1 MTGLTFR
8 RVFRSEWTKL
18 LSLRSNWF
26 LLVGV
31 PALLVGLA
39 ALIGWNARAQESTP
53 TQAVGGGFLLFGVL
67 TGVLGLLT
75 VTGEHGSG
83 AIRATLI
90 TVPRRLPV
98 LWAKAAV
105 LLAITTPVLVVAY
118 VAALLAHQAFA
129 DPAVRI
135 TLGDPGVVRAI
146 LGVAAATVAC
156 GLIGLATGTLL
167 RSTAGAITTYV
178 AVLVFLPQ
186 LLGGVLP
193 VTVQEAL
200 LPYLPTW
207 AMQAMFQ
214 IGDAG
219 VLLVPGAGGLVVLG
233 WVILLLGGAAAVLDR
248 RDA

>member
-1 MTGLTFR
+1 MTGLTFG

-18 LSLRSNWF
+18 FSLRSNRF
-26 LLVGV
+26 MLFGVPLLLVAV
-31 PALLVGLA
+31 A
-39 ALIGWNARAQESTP
+39 ALIGWNGRAGEATV
-53 TQAVGGGFLLFGVL
+53 TQAVGGGFLLFAVLVGV
-67 TGVLGLLT
+67 VGLLT
-75 VTGEHGSG
+75 MTGEYGSG

-105 LLAITTPVLVVAY
+105 LVAVATPVLVAAY
-118 VAALLAHQAFA
+118 AATFLAHQAFA

-146 LGVAAATVAC
+146 LGAAGATVAC
-156 GLIGLATGTLL
+156 GLIGLGLGTLL

-178 AVLVFLPQ
+178 AALVFVPQ
-186 LLGGVLP
+186 LLLGVLP
-193 VTVQEAL
+193 VAVQNTV
-200 LPYLPTW
+200 LPYLPTL
-207 AMQAMFQ
+207 AMQATFEV
-214 IGDAG
+214 GDAG
-219 VLLVPGAGGLVVLG
+219 VFLAPGAGGLVVLG

>member
-1 MTGLTFR
+1 MTGLTFGR
-8 RVFRSEWTKL
+8 IVRSEWTKL

-31 PALLVGLA
+31 PLLLVAVA
-39 ALIGWNARAQESTP
+39 ALIGWNGRAQEATV
-53 TQAVGGGFLLFGVL
+53 TQAVGGGFLLFAVL
-67 TGVLGLLT
+67 VGVLGLLT
-75 VTGEHGSG
+75 MTGEYGSG

-105 LLAITTPVLVVAY
+105 LVAVTAPVLVVTY
-118 VAALLAHQAFA
+118 VATFLAHQAFA

-135 TLGDPGVVRAI
+135 TLGDPGVVLAI
-146 LGVAAATVAC
+146 LGVATATVAC
-156 GLIGLATGTLL
+156 GLIGLALGTLL

-178 AVLVFLPQ
+178 AALVFLPQ
-186 LLGGVLP
+186 LLLGVLP
-193 VTVQEAL
+193 TAARNTV

-207 AMQAMFQ
+207 AMQAMFEV
-214 IGDAG
+214 GDAG
-219 VLLVPGAGGLVVLG
+219 VLLAPGAGGLVVLG